1 MDMGLHTPGLLMD
14 DDLYNFDLS
23 IMTGASS
30 SANSMSKTI
39 APSNLMSGFYSLSH
53 PECDSAEVPM
63 RDAPTATTT
72 TTTTT
77 ALTST
82 TASPANSLPLTFP
95 TPISTPKTQPAATA
109 TTTTTGPIAETGST
123 DCCLGSMAQLLEE
136 IGLRR
141 GAGSQDAAGID
152 GLLMCLHLGTHACND
167 VLACAR
173 CRLCSQYSMLV
184 VTVLQQLG
192 EICRDLGDLLAAAPQ
207 AAEGQQGGGGMD
219 VVAMGESQRGL
230 LQRQRHETLL
240 DGTIWFGRYSIKT
253 PKMRDSLVQNLI
265 MLHLGDLRALLR
277 RLKNEIGR
285 KRGRWELVVEVEAE
299 VERVYGLA
307 QETGMSRMTTLDETA
322 RGLIS

>member
-1 MDMGLHTPGLLMD
+1 
-14 DDLYNFDLS
+14 
-23 IMTGASS
+23 
-30 SANSMSKTI
+30 
-39 APSNLMSGFYSLSH
+39 
-53 PECDSAEVPM
+53 
-63 RDAPTATTT
+63 
-72 TTTTT
+72 
-77 ALTST
+77 
-82 TASPANSLPLTFP
+82 
-95 TPISTPKTQPAATA
+95 
-109 TTTTTGPIAETGST
+109 
-123 DCCLGSMAQLLEE
+123 MAQLLEE
-136 IGLRR
+136 IGVRR

-192 EICRDLGDLLAAAPQ
+192 EICRDLGDLLAASPQ
-207 AAEGQQGGGGMD
+207 AGQGQQRDGSVDMVAMGKSQGGGG
-219 VVAMGESQRGL
+219 GGL
-230 LQRQRHETLL
+230 LPRQRHETLL

-285 KRGRWELVVEVEAE
+285 KRGRWEQVVEVEAE

-307 QETGMSRMTTLDETA
+307 QETGMASLDGTA
-322 RGLIS
+322 YGSAS